1 MLISPSRVPNE
12 LDDSGEVCR
21 EYTLWNEE
29 ERGRW
34 REGGLSTARKGV
46 GKPLR
51 AVRWQGFDPP
61 ARVKPRFQSWRG
73 ATFVS
78 WHAVDNEDGRKFGS
92 GPVPLRSPVSACKI
106 NEFDRVW
113 GKVGSEA
120 REATVRLTRE
130 GSRVAAVVHT
140 GSHVRDPNNLVASNR
155 TRPLIHGIWIR
166 LSLTRH

>member
-46 GKPLR
+46 GNPFGLCVGRGSIPRR
-51 AVRWQGFDPP
+51 ALSLVFKVGEERRWFRGTRSTTRTGENSG
-61 ARVKPRFQSWRG
+61 AGRFHS
-73 ATFVS
+73 A
-78 WHAVDNEDGRKFGS
+78 
-92 GPVPLRSPVSACKI
+92 PVSACKI

-130 GSRVAAVVHT
+130 GSRVTAVVHT
-140 GSHVRDPNNLVASNR
+140 GSHVRDPNNCV
-155 TRPLIHGIWIR
+155 IWSRAIE
-166 LSLTRH
+166 LAP

>member
-1 MLISPSRVPNE
+1 MNWMIQVKFAGSIH
-12 LDDSGEVCR
+12 SGTRKR
-21 EYTLWNEE
+21 EGDGEREGYLPREKGLENPFGLCVGRGSIPRRALSLVFKVGE
-29 ERGRW
+29 ERRWFRGTRSTTRTGENSGAGRFH
-34 REGGLSTARKGV
+34 SA
-46 GKPLR
+46 
-51 AVRWQGFDPP
+51 
-61 ARVKPRFQSWRG
+61 S
-73 ATFVS
+73 
-78 WHAVDNEDGRKFGS
+78 
-92 GPVPLRSPVSACKI
+92 VSACKI

-130 GSRVAAVVHT
+130 GSRVTAVVHT

>member
-1 MLISPSRVPNE
+1 MNWMIQVKFAGSIH
-12 LDDSGEVCR
+12 SGTR
-21 EYTLWNEE
+21 K
-29 ERGRW
+29 
-34 REGGLSTARKGV
+34 REGDGEREGYLPREKGLENPFGLCV
-46 GKPLR
+46 G
-51 AVRWQGFDPP
+51 QGFDPP

-73 ATFVS
+73 ATLVS

-130 GSRVAAVVHT
+130 GSRVTAVVHT
-140 GSHVRDPNNLVASNR
+140 SSHVRDPNNCV
-155 TRPLIHGIWIR
+155 IWSRAIE
-166 LSLTRH
+166 LAP